1 VFTTMRRK
9 RRSTKLKNELGQS
22 VDHFKRAASLA
33 AQETSSTVGPKFYAA
48 KDRMQ
53 PAAVKA
59 KDAAST
65 GWDSAVAT
73 VTPLLVAATDNVRS
87 ASDSVRQ
94 TGKQSA
100 KATKKSAKANKKAAQ
115 KNAKQLEKRANK
127 TLGRQQTGRK
137 TSALIGLALI
147 GGAIGAGAAYVV
159 RKRRTAQWDEY
170 DPSEPI
176 ASTTTTTSVA
186 GAEDA
191 AFEPTDQT
199 GYTTPAGTVF
209 ISDPTID
216 NEIDQTSSALHS
228 PQVARMA
235 SGKGEN

>member
-1 VFTTMRRK
+1 MFTTMRRK

-48 KDRMQ
+48 KDRLQ
-53 PAAVKA
+53 PAATKA
-59 KDAAST
+59 RDTASNSW
-65 GWDSAVAT
+65 GSAVAT
-73 VTPLLVAATDNVRS
+73 LAPLVTAA
-87 ASDSVRQ
+87 ASNVRQ
-94 TGKQSA
+94 TGKETA
-100 KATKKSAKANKKAAQ
+100 KAGKKSAKENRKAAQ
-115 KNAKQLEKRANK
+115 KNAKRLEKRANK
-127 TLGRQQTGRK
+127 TIGRKQTGRK
-137 TSALIGLALI
+137 SSTLIGLALI

-176 ASTTTTTSVA
+176 ATTTTTTSVA

-209 ISDPTID
+209 SADPTVD